1 MTLQQLNYIIA
12 VDTYRNFRA
21 AADKC
26 FVTQPTLSMMILSLE
41 KELGVKIFDRTKK
54 PVIPTDIGKAIIEQ
68 ARAILSETRIIN
80 EIIDEGKN
88 SIEGELRLGIIPTIA
103 PYLLPL
109 FLKNFM
115 DKYPGVRIKLAELT
129 TETIIDRLKKNI
141 LDAGILATPLN
152 DSSIN
157 EHPLFYEEFV
167 VYLSKNE
174 PAYKKKYILAEDINP
189 DHLWLL
195 EEGHCLRSQV
205 LNICELRKRDHHG
218 SSLEYQAGN
227 VDTLRK
233 MVDINFGI
241 TILPELAVRDLN
253 KKQIQN
259 IRYFKPPGPIRETS
273 IVTHRSFVKKKYIQV
288 LREEILKNIPDKMK
302 TKRSREV
309 IFINNE

>member
-12 VDTYRNFRA
+12 VDTCRNFKA

-54 PVIPTDIGKAIIEQ
+54 PVMPTDIGKAVIER
-68 ARAILSETRIIN
+68 ARAILTETETIY

-88 SIEGELRLGIIPTIA
+88 RIEGELRLGIIPTIA

-129 TETIIDRLKKNI
+129 TETIIERLKKNM

-152 DSSIN
+152 DSSIT

-174 PAYKKKYILAEDINP
+174 PAYKKNYILAEDINP

-205 LNICELRKRDHHG
+205 LNICELRKKEHKG
-218 SSLEYQAGN
+218 SNLEYQAGN
-227 VDTLRK
+227 IDTLRK

-241 TILPELAVRDLN
+241 TILPELAIKDLS
-253 KKQIQN
+253 KTQVKN
-259 IRYFKPPGPIRETS
+259 IRHFKPPVPVRETS
-273 IVTHRSFVKKKYIQV
+273 IVTHRSFVKKKLIKA
-288 LREEILKNIPDKMK
+288 LEEEIVKNIPDKMK
-302 TKRSREV
+302 QKRTREV
-309 IFINNE
+309 ILINNE